1 MTLED
6 LYGTWN
12 VNTEKNVGHDSN
24 RLSGCKNNSHTHGLR
39 SEITDHR
46 KLMGNGEKKSKIQ
59 NISVYNL
66 QIPHNAE
73 KNSTA
78 MKG

>member
-1 MTLED
+1 MTLGD

-39 SEITDHR
+39 SKITDHR
-46 KLMGNGEKKSKIQ
+46 KLMGNGEKNQKYRIFLCVQSANPPQCRKKIAQ
-59 NISVYNL
+59 
-66 QIPHNAE
+66 
-73 KNSTA
+73 K
-78 MKG
+78 